1 MGRYARMALYVSLL
15 LVGAGCGKPD
25 DGHYI
30 DNEVGCMSASQVV
43 VCSQWEKFLNN
54 VTGYTFSFNKDG
66 FVDTV
71 RYRGGYASFVYYA
84 GSREVQTVGNDMVDL
99 RLHDMD
105 GVVNT
110 VCTFVIGVNGYAK
123 RCTEVRVADNRRYDW
138 RFKYD
143 HRGYLTSLDA
153 AGDECEF
160 EYVDGN
166 LVAYTN
172 WCDGEETYVFTYSSL
187 SSFGY
192 MPYFQSPGYIEA
204 DYGPIL
210 PLAYFAGLVG
220 RPSKNLP
227 SVCDVYVD
235 DEYVR
240 SYEYRYVFN
249 NDGELVNMYY

>member
-1 MGRYARMALYVSLL
+1 MCKYGKTALCSLLL
-15 LVGAGCGKPD
+15 LVGVSCGTPD

-30 DNEVGCMSASQVV
+30 DNEVGSVSASQVV

-54 VTGYTFSFNKDG
+54 VTGYTFSFNKEG

-71 RYRGGYASFVYYA
+71 RYKGGYASFAYYA
-84 GSREVQTVGNDMVDL
+84 GEREVQTVGNDMVDMK
-99 RLHDMD
+99 LHDMS
-105 GVVNT
+105 GMVNT
-110 VCTFVIGVNGYAK
+110 VCTFVIGANGYAK
-123 RCTEVRVADNRRYDW
+123 RCTEVRVADNRSYDW
-138 RFKYD
+138 RFYYD

-153 AGDECEF
+153 AGDECDF

-166 LVAYTN
+166 LVEYTN
-172 WCDGEETYVFTYSSL
+172 WCEGEETYVFTYSSL

-192 MPYFQSPGYIEA
+192 MPYFHSPGYIEE

-220 RPSKNLP
+220 KPSKNLP
-227 SVCDVYVD
+227 SVCDVYDD
-235 DEYVR
+235 DEYIR